1 MKSIRIGNDIRI
13 EWPIVLSG
21 DVSKLQDLDLTVEV
35 RPSAKIIDTH
45 NYADEIRNNDNKRLL
60 FEKHET
66 TVMMNGGLECRRDIG
81 DGKEHCRPRP
91 PRPCPPRPHRPL
103 PPSPVKLPYH
113 IEDNT
118 LIAMWTADRQFATG
132 DYDIIL
138 YAHKNEGGQA
148 VCDQYRFVRLVSH
161 TAQAD
166 APDDSGIEAVIAMQ
180 PVTLELSGL
189 SAYEVAVIN
198 GFQGTEEDWL
208 ASLKKPAEDAAEELK
223 QEIEQFKEDTKEEL
237 QADIKALGYYE
248 DNPEFI
254 RAYTDAEGKF
264 LWGIRIDGSIEWAKG
279 VPTPIQNALK
289 ELADKIKDLGG
300 DKIEEVETALNEKIE
315 ALQDAIDVINASLKT
330 LTDTFSYQDNPEFVN
345 VVTDSDGK
353 VLFGIKED
361 GKPYFPKNE
370 TYSVESNQEFLA
382 AWLDSAGHVLFGLRQ
397 NGSTYV
403 AKADFLDKIEE
414 IRQLLE
420 DNGIDDDELK
430 QRVEALEDTFSHQEN
445 EEFAYVVTDNEGKVL
460 FGIKVDGSPYY
471 PNNEMYRVIQN
482 EEYLAAWVD
491 ANNKLLFGIK
501 TDGSTYIAKS
511 EYIDAVKEIQ
521 EKLTEIEV
529 ITENF
534 EVTDNPEFIA
544 TTVDNEGKVLEATQ
558 ADGKKYFPK
567 QALLD
572 KYDDV
577 EDRSEITL
585 DAEDRILAYRDKDGI
600 RHESKL
606 DVDKIYQNGKE
617 VGELASKEDVR
628 NVTINASD
636 IPIAELDGVQDHSL
650 PNLFDKTRTRAWN
663 SDFADKVFAKIG
675 RKTANTGCYS
685 NNIEAKEGDWFT
697 RSDFG
702 TGIVVA
708 LDENEDVL
716 GDVANAAYKPTVQIV
731 PSDPSKY
738 DFSTMKYVVF
748 VVMLEN
754 LNSERIVKAKYM
766 PTGEGDYL
774 TIPKLRVMSDNMDK
788 DVTTYIK
795 SNSGRYYQLQIDDS
809 GESPVLTPVALE
821 GIPNSE
827 LPSDFPTFKVSGDF
841 SQYYDGL
848 VLCPIEGGVS
858 NYLYELAP
866 NGLVKRYLK
875 KKVNCPRVLKEGG
888 TWYCYGVDGGLNSS
902 SGKLNIYKA
911 NGETFELVEGNLGG
925 GEELNMSIEPHDCL
939 VISVSPLHYIYQRYV
954 GNQTTVV
961 DGQPKVVTSLHV
973 GEVYDGQLLSEWHSE
988 DYPEL
993 WIDSHV
999 QGDNADYLHNN
1010 TICVSS
1016 DGNLYLNNKQANQII
1031 VLKRTWDDKAHTA
1044 TIGNILWKIG
1054 GNRTHSGWDVP
1065 TRIKTT
1071 TEQQWYESHDAVIN
1085 SNGLITMYDNKAS
1098 GASRIL
1104 EFNIDTGNKQL
1115 TNFKA
1120 HTWQQYR
1127 GRYMGSVD
1135 KLDEGIYL
1143 LSWGSQ
1149 RNGNAANAGIYDFNN
1164 NKILF
1169 EIRFDNTG
1177 SSAYRVYGIPKGQ
1190 E

>member
-21 DVSKLQDLDLTVEV
+21 DVSKLQDLDLMVEV

-45 NYADEIRNNDNKRLL
+45 NYADAPKPRKV
-60 FEKHET
+60 
-66 TVMMNGGLECRRDIG
+66 TVMMNGGITCRPDIG

-91 PRPCPPRPHRPL
+91 CPPHNHRPV
-103 PPSPVKLPYH
+103 PPAPVRLPYH

-198 GFQGTEEDWL
+198 GFQGTEEEWL
-208 ASLKKPAEDAAEELK
+208 QSLKQPAIDAAEQAKED
-223 QEIEQFKEDTKEEL
+223 IEQFKTETKAEL
-237 QADIKALGYYE
+237 KEDIKALGYYE

-254 RAYTDAEGKF
+254 RVYTDAEGKF
-264 LWGIRIDGSIEWAKG
+264 LWGIRVDGSVEWAKG

-345 VVTDSDGK
+345 VVTDAEGK

-370 TYSVESNQEFLA
+370 MYSVESNQEFLA
-382 AWLDSAGHVLFGLRQ
+382 AWLDAAGHVLFGLRTD
-397 NGSTYV
+397 GSTYV
-403 AKADFLDKIEE
+403 AKADFLTKIEE

-420 DNGIDDDELK
+420 DNGIGDDALK
-430 QRVEALEDTFSHQEN
+430 QRVEALEETFSHQ
-445 EEFAYVVTDNEGKVL
+445 D
-460 FGIKVDGSPYY
+460 S
-471 PNNEMYRVIQN
+471 
-482 EEYLAAWVD
+482 
-491 ANNKLLFGIK
+491 
-501 TDGSTYIAKS
+501 
-511 EYIDAVKEIQ
+511 
-521 EKLTEIEV
+521 
-529 ITENF
+529 
-534 EVTDNPEFIA
+534 PEFMA
-544 TTVDNEGKVLEATQ
+544 VTTDSEGKVLEATQ
-558 ADGKKYFPK
+558 SDGKKYFPK

-577 EDRSEITL
+577 EGRTEMTL
-585 DAEDRILAYRDKDGI
+585 DADKRILSYRDKDGVK
-600 RHESKL
+600 HEEKL
-606 DVDKIYQNGKE
+606 DVNKLSQNGKE
-617 VGELASKEDVR
+617 ININNLATKKDADFSNIKL
-628 NVTINASD
+628 S
-636 IPIAELDGVQDHSL
+636 ELDGVQDHSL
-650 PNLFDKTRTRAWN
+650 QNLFNKDAIRAYD

-675 RKTANTGCYS
+675 RKTAETGCYS
-685 NNIEAKEGDWFT
+685 NNIECKEGDWFT

-702 TGIVVA
+702 TGIVVV
-708 LDENEDVL
+708 LDENENIL
-716 GDVANAAYKPTVQIV
+716 GDVANAAYQPTIQIT

-738 DFSTMKYVVF
+738 DFSKAKYVVF

-754 LNSERIVKAKYM
+754 LNSERIVKAKYI
-766 PTGEGDYL
+766 PTDEGDYL
-774 TIPKLRVMSDNMDK
+774 TIPKLRIEQGNIDK
-788 DVTTYIK
+788 DSSPFFRSSK
-795 SNSGRYYQLQIDDS
+795 GKYYQITIDDS
-809 GESPVLTPVALE
+809 GETPTISLVDMT
-821 GIPNSE
+821 GIPMSE

-841 SQYYDGL
+841 SRYYDGL
-848 VLCPIEGGVS
+848 VFCPIEGGVT
-858 NYLYELAP
+858 NYLYELGT
-866 NGLVKRYLK
+866 NGLVQRFIK
-875 KKVNCPRVLKEGG
+875 KKVNCPRILNEDGIL
-888 TWYCYGVDGGLNSS
+888 YYYGVTGDLNYS
-902 SGKLNIYKA
+902 SGYLNIYKA
-911 NGETFELVEGNLGG
+911 NGETFELVKGNLGG
-925 GEELNMSIEPHDCL
+925 GSDGSLQIEPHDCL
-939 VISVSPLHYIYQRYV
+939 VISVNPLHYIYQRYV
-954 GNQTTVV
+954 GNQYTTV
-961 DGQPKVVTSLHV
+961 DGGQKRVTALHV
-973 GEVYDGQLLSEWHSE
+973 GEIYEGNLLYEWHSE

-993 WIDSHV
+993 WVDSHV

-1016 DGNLYLNNKQANQII
+1016 EGNLYLNNKQANQII
-1031 VLKRTWDDKAHTA
+1031 VLERTWDDGAHTA

-1104 EFNIDTGNKQL
+1104 EFKIDTEDKQL

-1135 KLDEGIYL
+1135 KLEEGIYL
-1143 LSWGSQ
+1143 ISWGSQ
-1149 RNGNAANAGIYDFNN
+1149 RNGNATNAGIYDFNN
-1164 NKILF
+1164 RKAIF

-1177 SSAYRVYGIPKGQ
+1177 SSAYRVYGIPKG

>member
-45 NYADEIRNNDNKRLL
+45 NYADAPKPREV
-60 FEKHET
+60 
-66 TVMMNGGLECRRDIG
+66 TVMMNGGVTSRPDIG

-91 PRPCPPRPHRPL
+91 CPPHPHRPV
-103 PPSPVKLPYH
+103 PPAPVRLPYH

-161 TAQAD
+161 TAEAD

-189 SAYEVAVIN
+189 SAYEVAVVN
-198 GFQGTEEDWL
+198 GFQGTEDEWL
-208 ASLKKPAEDAAEELK
+208 QSLKQPAIDAAEQAKED
-223 QEIEQFKEDTKEEL
+223 IEQFKTETKAEL
-237 QADIKALGYYE
+237 KEDIKALGYYE
-248 DNPEFI
+248 DSPEFI

-264 LWGIRIDGSIEWAKG
+264 LWGIRVDGSIEWAKG
-279 VPTPIQNALK
+279 VPTPVQNALK

-330 LTDTFSYQDNPEFVN
+330 LTDTFSFQDSPEFVN
-345 VVTDSDGK
+345 VVTDADGK
-353 VLFGIKED
+353 VLFGLTAE
-361 GKPYFPKNE
+361 GKPYFPKN
-370 TYSVESNQEFLA
+370 TMYSVESDQEFLA
-382 AWLDSAGHVLFGLRQ
+382 AWLDSAGHVLFGLRTD
-397 NGSTYV
+397 GSTYV
-403 AKADFLDKIEE
+403 AKADFLTKIEE

-420 DNGIDDDELK
+420 DNGIGDDALK
-430 QRVEALEDTFSHQEN
+430 QRVEALEETFSHQ
-445 EEFAYVVTDNEGKVL
+445 D
-460 FGIKVDGSPYY
+460 S
-471 PNNEMYRVIQN
+471 
-482 EEYLAAWVD
+482 
-491 ANNKLLFGIK
+491 
-501 TDGSTYIAKS
+501 
-511 EYIDAVKEIQ
+511 
-521 EKLTEIEV
+521 
-529 ITENF
+529 
-534 EVTDNPEFIA
+534 PEFMA
-544 TTVDNEGKVLEATQ
+544 VTTDSEGKVLEATQ
-558 ADGKKYFPK
+558 SNGKKYFPK

-572 KYDDV
+572 KYDDI
-577 EDRSEITL
+577 EGRTEITL
-585 DAEDRILAYRDKDGI
+585 DAENKVLAYRDKEGI
-600 RHESKL
+600 KHEEKL
-606 DVDKIYQNGKE
+606 ALNEVYDKDNNKIN
-617 VGELASKEDVR
+617 LAIKEDVEEVR
-628 NVTINASD
+628 DEIPNLSD
-636 IPIAELDGVQDHSL
+636 INISELDGVQDHSL
-650 PNLFDKTRTRAWN
+650 PNLFNKDAIRTYD

-675 RKTANTGCYS
+675 RKTAETGCYS
-685 NNIEAKEGDWFT
+685 NNIECKEGDWFT

-702 TGIVVA
+702 TGIVVV
-708 LDENEDVL
+708 LDENENVL
-716 GDVANAAYKPTVQIV
+716 GDVANAAYQPTVQIV
-731 PSDPSKY
+731 PAKLEY
-738 DFSTMKYVVF
+738 DFSTAKYVVF

-754 LNSERIVKAKYM
+754 LTSERIVKAKYI
-766 PTGEGDYL
+766 PTDEGDYV
-774 TIPKLRVMSDNMDK
+774 TIAKLKVLSDNMDK
-788 DVTTYIK
+788 DTTTYIK

-809 GESPVLTPVALE
+809 GESPILTPVALE
-821 GIPNSE
+821 GIPMSE
-827 LPSDFPTFKVSGDF
+827 LPSDFPTFKITGDF
-841 SQYYDGL
+841 SKYYDGL
-848 VLCPIEGGVS
+848 VFSPVEGGVT
-858 NYLYELAP
+858 NYLYELAT
-866 NGLVKRYLK
+866 NGLVKRYVK
-875 KKVNCPRVLKEGG
+875 YKANCPRVLKEDG
-888 TWYCYGVDGGLNSS
+888 TWYYYGVNGDLNSS

-911 NGETFELVEGNLGG
+911 NGETFNLVKGNLGG
-925 GEELNMSIEPHDCL
+925 GSDGSLQIEPHDCL
-939 VISVSPLHYIYQRYV
+939 VISVNPLHYIYQRYV
-954 GNQTTVV
+954 GNQYTAV
-961 DGQPKVVTSLHV
+961 DDQRKRVTALHV
-973 GEVYDGQLLSEWHSE
+973 GEIYESNLLYEWHSE

-993 WIDSHV
+993 WVDSHV

-1010 TICVSS
+1010 TICVGS

-1031 VLKRTWDDKAHTA
+1031 VLKRTWDDEAHTA

-1071 TEQQWYESHDAVIN
+1071 TEQQWFDSHDAIIN

-1115 TNFKA
+1115 TDFKA
-1120 HTWQQYR
+1120 HTWRQYR

-1135 KLDEGIYL
+1135 KCADGVYL
-1143 LSWGSQ
+1143 VSWGSQ
-1149 RNGNAANAGIYDFNN
+1149 RNGNAANAGIYDFNT

-1190 E
+1190 